1 MSEFAKTKRNQV
13 RRLPKRAEYRKEAIY
28 KIIDQA
34 LICHVGFEQQGQP
47 FVIPTIHTRSGD
59 TIYLHGATVSRM
71 LQHIQ
76 AGNPLCVEIT
86 LLDGIVFARSVFHSS
101 MNYRSVVLFG
111 TGRLVDSDDEK
122 LRALEALIKHVAPG
136 RWEEARKP
144 NQKELAST
152 SVVAIQI
159 ESASA
164 KIRTGPPV
172 DDEEDYRLSVW
183 AGVLPLQLQPLE
195 PLADTR
201 LEEGISVPEYVMQ
214 ANQTRPEVF
223 ISPKGSTG

>member
-1 MSEFAKTKRNQV
+1 MSEFPKTKRNQV

-28 KIIDQA
+28 KIIDEA

-47 FVIPTIHTRSGD
+47 FVIPTIHTRWED
-59 TIYLHGATVSRM
+59 TIYLHGATLSRM
-71 LQHIQ
+71 LQHIK

-111 TGRLVDSDDEK
+111 TGRLVDTDDEK
-122 LRALEALIKHVAPG
+122 LRALKALIDHVTPG

-152 SVVAIQI
+152 TVVAIHI
-159 ESASA
+159 DSASA

-172 DDEEDYRLSVW
+172 DDEGDYQLPVW
-183 AGVLPLQLQPLE
+183 AGVLPLQLQALE
-195 PLADTR
+195 PLADPR
-201 LEEGISVPEYVMQ
+201 LEEGISVPKYVMQ

-223 ISPKGSTG
+223 ILPKSPGV